1 MGQTLEEILLDP
13 ARRPV
18 VISDLQELV
27 DQEVSAK
34 SGVSGAV
41 IKAGYA
47 TVKKLKPGAIPHA
60 VNQLLGDFAGALEP
74 YYSDYRSA
82 AGSDFG
88 HYLSSRPEA
97 AEALLCVTDAR
108 AEETPSEAMRKAYT
122 KLRPHG
128 RRNVEEALP
137 RLGALIDKH
146 SANA

>member
-1 MGQTLEEILLDP
+1 MGQTLEEVLLDP

-18 VISDLQELV
+18 VISDLQALV

-34 SGVSGAV
+34 RGVSGTV

-47 TVKKLKPGAIPHA
+47 GVKKIKPGAIPHA
-60 VNQLLGDFAGALEP
+60 LDQLLGDFLGALQP
-74 YYSDYRSA
+74 YYADYRLS
-82 AGSDFG
+82 GGTDFG
-88 HYLSSRPEA
+88 QYLAARPEA
-97 AEALLCVTDAR
+97 AEALLGVTDAR
-108 AEETPSEAMRKAYT
+108 AAETSSEAMRKAYS

-146 SANA
+146 MAGA